1 MDYRICT
8 RCVMDTSDPGI
19 RFNTIGQCNHCE
31 GAMRMLSSGLFAYSN
46 DQKEETLRQ
55 LVNKIR
61 KNKKKTY
68 DCIIGLS
75 GGVDSSY
82 VAFLVKQH
90 GLNPLAVHLDN
101 GWNSEI
107 AVQNIENVC
116 RKLDIDL
123 YTYVLNW
130 EEFKDLQLAF
140 LRSSTPDSEIP
151 SDHAIHSC
159 MFKSAQ
165 KEKVKYVITGFNR
178 SSESI
183 LPEAWSQGHFDWK
196 YIKSVHK
203 LFGSGRLTRFPH
215 YSFIPFVYRWLFK
228 SFVPGVKMINIL
240 DYLEYDKNKA
250 KELISKELG
259 WKDYGMKHY
268 ESNYT
273 KIYQAYIL
281 PEKFG
286 FDKRRAHLSSLI
298 CSGTINREQALDELK
313 SPLYDPDKLRI
324 DLKYLCNK
332 FEITQKDFDNIMTIP
347 VKKFDDYPSYTN
359 SLLFWFISLPL
370 RPLNKILKEI
380 RK

>member
-1 MDYRICT
+1 
-8 RCVMDTSDPGI
+8 MDTSDTNI
-19 RFNTIGQCNHCE
+19 RFNSLGRCNHCE
-31 GAMRMLSSGLFAYSN
+31 GATKVLNSGLFSFSKR
-46 DQKEETLRQ
+46 QKEEALGKLTTSI
-55 LVNKIR
+55 KKDR
-61 KNKKKTY
+61 KKRY

-82 VAFLVKQH
+82 VALLVH
-90 GLNPLAVHLDN
+90 ELGLTPLAVHLDN

-107 AVQNIENVC
+107 AVQNIESIC

-140 LRSSTPDSEIP
+140 LRASTPDSEIP

-159 MFKSAQ
+159 MFKAAQ

-203 LFGSGRLTRFPH
+203 LLGSGKLTSFPH
-215 YSFIPFVYRWLFK
+215 YGFVNFVYRWLFK
-228 SFVPGVKMINIL
+228 SFVPGIKMINIL
-240 DYLEYDKNKA
+240 DYLEYDKYKA
-250 KELISKELG
+250 KEIIMRDLG

-281 PEKFG
+281 PQKFG

-298 CSGTINREQALDELK
+298 CSGAITREQAFEELK
-313 SPLYDPDKLRI
+313 QPLYDADRLRI

-332 FEITQKDFDNIMTIP
+332 FEISAEEFNKIMALP
-347 VKKFDDYPSYTN
+347 VRNFSDYPSYSN
-359 SLLFWFISLPL
+359 SLLFWIVSLPL
-370 RPLNKILKEI
+370 RPVNKLLKLR

>member
-1 MDYRICT
+1 MK
-8 RCVMDTSDPGI
+8 
-19 RFNTIGQCNHCE
+19 
-31 GAMRMLSSGLFAYSN
+31 MLNSGLFLYSKE
-46 DQKEETLRQ
+46 QKEESLRL
-55 LVNKIR
+55 LVSKI
-61 KNKKKTY
+61 KKDKKKTY

-82 VAFLVKQH
+82 VAFFVKEL
-90 GLNPLAVHLDN
+90 GLTPLAVHLDN

-123 YTYVLNW
+123 FTYVLNW

-140 LRSSTPDSEIP
+140 LRASTPDSEIP

-159 MFKSAQ
+159 MFKAAQ
-165 KEKVKYVITGFNR
+165 KEKVRYVITGFNR

-203 LFGSGRLTRFPH
+203 LFGSGRLTNFPH
-215 YSFIPFVYRWLFK
+215 YGFIPFVYRWLFK
-228 SFVPGVKMINIL
+228 SYVPGVKMINIL

-250 KELISKELG
+250 KERIIKELG

-281 PEKFG
+281 PQKFG
-286 FDKRRAHLSSLI
+286 FDKRRAHMSSLI
-298 CSGTINREQALDELK
+298 CSGAITREQALDELK
-313 SPLYDPDKLRI
+313 LPLYDADKLRI

-332 FEITQKDFDNIMTIP
+332 FEISLEEFNKIMNLPIRN
-347 VKKFDDYPSYTN
+347 FADYSSYAN
-359 SLLFWFISLPL
+359 SFLFRITSLPL
-370 RPLNKILKEI
+370 RPLNKLLKIL
-380 RK
+380 RR

>member
-1 MDYRICT
+1 
-8 RCVMDTSDPGI
+8 MDTSDPDI
-19 RFNTIGQCNHCE
+19 KFNSLGQCNHCT
-31 GAMRMLSSGLFAYSN
+31 GAIKTLNTGLFQYAR
-46 DQKEETLRQ
+46 DQKEDALRN
-55 LVNKIR
+55 LVTKI
-61 KNKKKTY
+61 KKDKRRIY

-82 VAFLVKQH
+82 VALLVKDL
-90 GLNPLAVHLDN
+90 GLTPLAVHLDN

-140 LRSSTPDSEIP
+140 LRASTPDSEIP

-165 KEKVKYVITGFNR
+165 KEKVRYVITGFNR

-183 LPEAWSQGHFDWK
+183 LPEAWSRGHYDWK

-203 LFGSGRLTRFPH
+203 LFGTGKLTNFPH
-215 YSFIPFVYRWLFK
+215 YGFIPFIYRWLFK
-228 SFVPGVKMINIL
+228 SFVPGIQMINIL
-240 DYLEYDKNKA
+240 DYLEYDKYKA
-250 KELISKELG
+250 KEIITRDLG

-273 KIYQAYIL
+273 RIYQAYIL

-298 CSGTINREQALDELK
+298 CSGAITREQALEELNL
-313 SPLYDPDKLRI
+313 PLYDADRLRI

-332 FEITQKDFDNIMTIP
+332 FEIKTDEFKKILDSP
-347 VKKFDDYPSYTN
+347 VKSFWDYPSYTN
-359 SLLFWFISLPL
+359 GLLFRVVSLPL
-370 RPLNKILKEI
+370 RPLNKLLKML
-380 RK
+380 RR